1 LNDGRLTAA
10 DLLEVGKVP
19 QMIFL
24 NACESGRIR
33 GPEPGG
39 SAASGAAHRFAGQ
52 VSLAESFLLN
62 GIANFIGTYWPV
74 NDAAALQFAKTFY
87 GSLLAGKSLSAAM
100 REARQATKKVS
111 ERDWANYLHFGDPLY
126 RVRHS

>member
-1 LNDGRLTAA
+1 
-10 DLLEVGKVP
+10 VP

-33 GPEPGG
+33 GG
-39 SAASGAAHRFAGQ
+39 SNGGAAEGVKSPRFVGQ

-74 NDAAALQFAKTFY
+74 NDAAALKFAGTFY
-87 GSLLAGKSLSAAM
+87 AGLLSGKSLSSAM
-100 REARQATKKVS
+100 REARQATKTVS
-111 ERDWANYLHFGDPLY
+111 QRDWANYIHFGDPLY
-126 RVRHS
+126 KVRHA